1 MAKRDT
7 ELTAKPRNDA
17 YTGMLIVSLGAMI
30 LGSAL
35 LYVDY
40 NRYPTSKPADIPKA
54 PMSGKDQANLQPP
67 AAPPKG
73 VIPEPP
79 PPPAD
84 KDKGA
89 APKAEPKD
97 KDKAEAKDKDKAEAK
112 DKDKAEAKDKDKDKE
127 KDKEKDKDK

>member
-7 ELTAKPRNDA
+7 ELTVKPRNDA

-67 AAPPKG
+67 AVAPKEPVNPPVVPPK
-73 VIPEPP
+73 EP
-79 PPPAD
+79 
-84 KDKGA
+84 
-89 APKAEPKD
+89 
-97 KDKAEAKDKDKAEAK
+97 EAKDKDKAPKDKDEAK
-112 DKDKAEAKDKDKDKE
+112 DKDKADAKDKDKA
-127 KDKEKDKDK
+127 KEKDKDK